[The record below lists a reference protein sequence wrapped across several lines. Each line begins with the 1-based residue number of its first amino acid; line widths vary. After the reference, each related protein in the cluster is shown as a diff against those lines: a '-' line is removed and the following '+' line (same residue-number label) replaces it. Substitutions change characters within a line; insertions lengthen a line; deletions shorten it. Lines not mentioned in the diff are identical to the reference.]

1 LLTHRFIY
9 QRKRYQMH
17 ARRKCHLYCRITPL
31 RWRFARCTRARRV
44 SRTDTSTIWWNRKS
58 NQDNKPMSPS
68 FRQTCLGIFLYSAPI
83 PFRSPPNN
91 LNCRSLAIR
100 MDNAD
105 PKKTHLSIATA
116 AIISPDDPA
125 WGLQP
130 LDPLINRKHET
141 AR

>member
-1 LLTHRFIY
+1 MSPRFIAGL
-9 QRKRYQMH
+9 QPWH
-17 ARRKCHLYCRITPL
+17 
-31 RWRFARCTRARRV
+31 WRFARCTRARRV

-105 PKKTHLSIATA
+105 PKKHICRSQPRRSSRQMILRGGRNRSTHLSIGNTRQRGEQKNTYE
-116 AIISPDDPA
+116 PK
-125 WGLQP
+125 
-130 LDPLINRKHET
+130 R
-141 AR
+141 